1 MELILQELPDNYESN
16 EKIWIYKEKIDIYN
30 KYNQI
35 PLVIKEEK
43 PNIPLVV
50 KEEKPTNISLVV
62 KEEKPNIPLVIKEE
76 KPNSRSVVKK
86 ENSPLE
92 LIIKY
97 TSTST
102 LMKTT
107 IKEKLIEL
115 ITLPEFSKAFGV
127 KKSAEV
133 ISALSRDGWNQSMAL
148 FISFLLD
155 MNVIYKEKS
164 YIFNKEKNNKILE
177 I

>member
-1 MELILQELPDNYESN
+1 MEMILQELPDNYESN

-43 PNIPLVV
+43 PTNITPLIIT
-50 KEEKPTNISLVV
+50 KEKPTNITPLIIT
-62 KEEKPNIPLVIKEE
+62 KEKPIKKE
-76 KPNSRSVVKK
+76 K

-133 ISALSRDGWNQSMAL
+133 ISALTRDSWNQSMAL

-164 YIFNKEKNNKILE
+164 YIFNKEKNNEILE

>member
-1 MELILQELPDNYESN
+1 MEMILQELPDNYESN

-43 PNIPLVV
+43 PTNITPLIIT
-50 KEEKPTNISLVV
+50 KEKPIK
-62 KEEKPNIPLVIKEE
+62 KE
-76 KPNSRSVVKK
+76 K

-133 ISALSRDGWNQSMAL
+133 ISALTRDSWNQSMAL

-164 YIFNKEKNNKILE
+164 YIFNKEKNNEILE